1 MVAKIQ
7 IYVMIPERESNSNLE
22 EPEGDKWDE
31 VERRRTL
38 FKRERS
44 KSVVFTAEE
53 PEETSDGYCGDVD
66 GDSDGEHG
74 DVDGDNDGEH
84 DDVDCEDNVDNDEDD
99 KEPSHLSTRDE
110 LLLLGSAPEDDGEQK
125 ESEGQVHLLKRNFRG
140 VINTDSHAFI

>member
-1 MVAKIQ
+1 MARRQ
-7 IYVMIPERESNSNLE
+7 IYAMIPERESNSNLE

-38 FKRERS
+38 FKREWS
-44 KSVVFTAEE
+44 KSVVFTAKK
-53 PEETSDGYCGDVD
+53 PEETSDGYC
-66 GDSDGEHG
+66 G

-110 LLLLGSAPEDDGEQK
+110 LLLLGSAPEDDREQK
-125 ESEGQVHLLKRNFRG
+125 ESEGQVHLLEITFCWCY
-140 VINTDSHAFI
+140 